1 MSKKIGLLIIATF
14 LSIAAKSQSITYY
27 PFNSFVSLATNPNR
41 TFWVDAKFQANSYF
55 SSLSSE
61 ISPSINLNNN
71 PMARYYIGAGTKFN
85 FLNLVQNN
93 DAFEGYFLNIGVRSA
108 PFKYK
113 GIQIAFE
120 LSPYANKNFDL
131 GLFRANL
138 GIGYNFS
145 HKRSN

>member
-1 MSKKIGLLIIATF
+1 MIKKLSLVGF
-14 LSIAAKSQSITYY
+14 LFLVSNIAKSQSISYY
-27 PFNSFVSLATNPNR
+27 PFNSFLSVATNPENVL
-41 TFWVDAKFQANSYF
+41 WVDAKFQTNSYF
-55 SSLSSE
+55 ASLSTE
-61 ISPSINLNNN
+61 ISPTVNLNKN
-71 PMARYYIGAGTKFN
+71 PLARYYIGAGPKFN
-85 FLNLVQNN
+85 FLNLVQNK
-93 DAFEGYFLNIGVRSA
+93 DAFEGYFLNIGLRSS

-145 HKRSN
+145 HK